1 MILSVVGVV
10 FALGLIIFIH
20 ELGHFLACRWL
31 GIRVEEFALG
41 FGKKLW
47 YKKHGD
53 TEYQLRA
60 IPFGGFVKPAGEF
73 FPSEN
78 TKHKPDEFCTQPWYK
93 KLIMVLSGSAMNY
106 VLAFLI
112 FTSLIFFMGK
122 PATDFQNATTKIG
135 DIAIDYPAYQAGIK
149 AGDTILSVNG
159 QSVDKWI
166 EMAGLI
172 HKTQGDVNITYQ
184 HNNEIKKVAIT
195 PQIDNTTQNAI
206 IGIAPH
212 FVYEKIGLVGS
223 VQAGAYQCWF
233 WTYYSLK
240 TLATKIYKKEKVD
253 LAGPVGIVTM
263 ISKAVHKGFADYMAF
278 IGLISVA
285 IGMFNLFPIPI
296 LDGGHAVFFMIEG
309 IRRKRVPEKVV
320 EKASMVGLTL
330 LVGLL
335 IFATYNDVIRMKKP
349 NKKQEI
355 EVVET
360 GK

>member
-1 MILSVVGVV
+1 MILSVIGVI
-10 FALGLIIFIH
+10 FALGIIIFVH
-20 ELGHFLACRWL
+20 ELGHFIACRLL

-47 YKKHGD
+47 YKKKGD

-73 FPSEN
+73 FPSD
-78 TKHKPDEFCTQPWYK
+78 KHKSKPDEFCSQVWYK

-106 VLAFLI
+106 ILAFLI
-112 FTSLIFFMGK
+112 FTSLVLFLGK
-122 PATDFQNATTKIG
+122 PATDFQNASTKIG
-135 DIAIDYPAYQAGIK
+135 EIAIDYPADRAGIQAGDSIV
-149 AGDTILSVNG
+149 AVNG

-166 EMAGLI
+166 TMATMI
-172 HKTQGDVNITYQ
+172 HKSEGDVDITYQ
-184 HNNEIKKVAIT
+184 RGSKVNSVVIT
-195 PQIDNTTQNAI
+195 PKQEGPNKI

-212 FVYEKIGLVGS
+212 FVYEKVGLITS
-223 VQAGAYQCWF
+223 VKMGAYQCWF

-263 ISKAVHKGFADYMAF
+263 ISKAVHKGFAEYIAF
-278 IGLISVA
+278 VALISVA

-320 EKASMVGLTL
+320 EKASMVGLAL
-330 LVGLL
+330 LVGLI
-335 IFATYNDVIRMKKP
+335 IFATYNDIIRMKKP
-349 NKKQEI
+349 NTEI
-355 EVVET
+355 EVIET
-360 GK
+360 EK